1 VGISVGS
8 SPSPSP
14 VTTVAICVCTY
25 RRQHGLRRLLE
36 SLACLENVDPTV
48 DVRLVV
54 ADNDVSGNARPV
66 VEAARAQLPF
76 PVKYVVEEQRGIPQ
90 ARNAC
95 LRGAGEAD
103 WYAFVD
109 DDEYVDRNWL
119 AELLRVQRET
129 AADVVTGPVLPV
141 FAESPPEW
149 AVRGR
154 FFDGPRYP
162 TGTRLHWA
170 RSGNVLVGSA
180 LLESGGFDTSFGL
193 RGGEDTHFFMRAWL
207 DGRSIVFADDAFVY
221 ETVPAERVRTSWLV
235 RREYRRGNT
244 LSLCLRLLTN
254 TPGKKAK
261 RLVRSI
267 MEVAA
272 GVCLLASSVWRGRAG
287 AVTGLRRLAFGA
299 GLFSGLAGLGY
310 EEYRVVHGE

>member
-1 VGISVGS
+1 MT
-8 SPSPSP
+8 PSSP
-14 VTTVAICVCTY
+14 VTTVAICVSTY
-25 RRQHGLRRLLE
+25 KRLNGLRRLLE
-36 SLACLENVDPTV
+36 SLARLENVDPTV
-48 DVRLVV
+48 EVVLVV
-54 ADNDVSGNARPV
+54 ADNDLSGEARPV
-66 VEAARAQLPF
+66 VEAARASLPF
-76 PVKYVVEEQRGIPQ
+76 PVTYVVEEQRGIPQ

-95 LRGAGEAD
+95 VREAGEVD
-103 WYAFVD
+103 WYVFVD
-109 DDEYVDRNWL
+109 DDEHVDRNWL
-119 AELLRVQRET
+119 SELLRVQRET
-129 AADVVTGPVLPV
+129 AAEVVMGPVLPV

-170 RSGNVLVGSA
+170 KTSSVLVHSA
-180 LLESGGFDTSFGL
+180 LFESGGFDTSFGL

-207 DGRSIVFADDAFVY
+207 EGRSIVWADDAIVY
-221 ETVPAERVRTSWLV
+221 ETVPAERVSPSWLV

-254 TPGKKAK
+254 TPGKKSK
-261 RLVRSI
+261 RLMRSI